1 MRNEVILGT
10 LKNILS
16 RRITLQNMISMWDY
30 IAPYFKEYPKQKK
43 IAQKMLEYGLSIKNN
58 HITCG
63 TIALSDS
70 KIARALNVD
79 RRAIKATI
87 HTIKNHQKLNNIF
100 RKLKPTCH
108 LKDMASEMEWDV
120 LEIIPT
126 DASQPGILAQVA
138 SIIAKENI
146 NIRQAIVDDIEITEE
161 PHLFVVTETKI
172 PPELIPKIR
181 NIPTVKTV
189 LLS

>member
-1 MRNEVILGT
+1 
-10 LKNILS
+10 
-16 RRITLQNMISMWDY
+16 MWNY
-30 IAPYFKEYPKQKK
+30 IATYFKDYPKQKK
-43 IAQKMLEYGLSIKNN
+43 IAQKMLEYGLSIQNN

-63 TIALSDS
+63 PIELSDT
-70 KIARALNVD
+70 KIARAFNLD

-87 HTIKNHQKLNNIF
+87 RTIKKHKKLYNIF
-100 RKLKPTCH
+100 SKLKPTCH
-108 LKDMASEMEWDV
+108 LKDMAPEMEWDV

-126 DASQPGILAQVA
+126 NASQPGILAQIA
-138 SIIAKENI
+138 QIIADENI

-172 PPELIPKIR
+172 PPEIIPKIR
-181 NIPTVKTV
+181 NILSVKSV

>member
-1 MRNEVILGT
+1 MWNY
-10 LKNILS
+10 
-16 RRITLQNMISMWDY
+16 ISS
-30 IAPYFKEYPKQKK
+30 YFKEYPKQKK
-43 IAQKMLEYGLSIKNN
+43 IAQKMLEYGLSINNN

-63 TIALSDS
+63 SIELSDS

-87 HTIKNHQKLNNIF
+87 TTITKHKKLKNIF
-100 RKLKPTCH
+100 TKLKPTCH

-126 DASQPGILAQVA
+126 NASQPGILAQVA
-138 SIIAKENI
+138 TIIANERI

-161 PHLFVVTETKI
+161 PHLFVVTETRI
-172 PPELIPKIR
+172 PPEIIPKIR
-181 NIPTVKTV
+181 NIPSVKSV

>member
-1 MRNEVILGT
+1 
-10 LKNILS
+10 
-16 RRITLQNMISMWDY
+16 MWNY
-30 IAPYFKEYPKQKK
+30 IASYFKNYPKQKK
-43 IAQKMLEYGLSIKNN
+43 IAQKMLEYGLSIKND

-63 TIALSDS
+63 PIELSDA

-87 HTIKNHQKLNNIF
+87 HTINKHEKLKNIF
-100 RKLKPTCH
+100 TKLKPTCH
-108 LKDMASEMEWDV
+108 LKDMAPEMNWDV

-126 DASQPGILAQVA
+126 NASQPGILAQIA
-138 SIIAKENI
+138 TIIANENI

-172 PPELIPKIR
+172 PPEIIPKIR
-181 NIPTVKTV
+181 TIPTVKTV
-189 LLS
+189 LIS

>member
-1 MRNEVILGT
+1 
-10 LKNILS
+10 
-16 RRITLQNMISMWDY
+16 MWNY
-30 IAPYFKEYPKQKK
+30 IARYFKQYPKQKK
-43 IAQKMLEYGLSIKNN
+43 IAQKMLEYGLSIRNN

-63 TIALSDS
+63 PIDLSDT

-79 RRAIKATI
+79 RRAIKSTI
-87 HTIKNHQKLNNIF
+87 NTINKHQKLKKIF
-100 RKLKPTCH
+100 SKLQPTCH
-108 LKDMASEMEWDV
+108 LKNMAPEMGWDV

-126 DASQPGILAQVA
+126 NASKPGILAQIA
-138 SIIAKENI
+138 TIIANENI

-172 PPELIPKIR
+172 PPEIIPKIR
-181 NIPTVKTV
+181 NIPSIKSV

>member
-1 MRNEVILGT
+1 
-10 LKNILS
+10 
-16 RRITLQNMISMWDY
+16 MWNY
-30 IAPYFKEYPKQKK
+30 IASYFKQYPKQKK
-43 IAQKMLEYGLSIKNN
+43 IAQKMLEHGLSIKNN

-63 TIALSDS
+63 SIALSDT
-70 KIARALNVD
+70 KIARALTVD

-87 HTIKNHQKLNNIF
+87 NTINKHQKLKNIF
-100 RKLKPTCH
+100 SKLRPTCH
-108 LKDMASEMEWDV
+108 LKNMAPEMGWDV

-126 DASQPGILAQVA
+126 NASQPGILAQIA
-138 SIIAKENI
+138 TIIADENI

-172 PPELIPKIR
+172 PPEIIPKIR
-181 NIPTVKTV
+181 NIPSVKSV